1 MLEAMLA
8 ETEVRAFRG
17 EKIVE
22 VKPVW
27 ANKGEVL
34 ERLQSG
40 CADPDFIFAA
50 GDDRTDEDLFERLQT
65 DAWTIHVGPGPT
77 RASYVVMDFESLRR
91 ILKMFAESGNARRA
105 S

>member
-8 ETEVRAFRG
+8 ETELRASRG

-27 ANKGEVL
+27 ANKGAAL
-34 ERLQSG
+34 ERLLKDLP
-40 CADPDFIFAA
+40 DPDFIFAA
-50 GDDRTDEDLFERLQT
+50 GDDRTDEDLFERLSS
-65 DAWTIHVGPGPT
+65 DAWTVHVGAGAT
-77 RASYVVMDFESLRR
+77 RASFVVTDFQALRR
-91 ILKMFAESGNARRA
+91 VLELLIGSGNVRRA